1 MIFHSI
7 SDSYNKGEGIKKEE
21 NLMKFLLCRLK
32 GNLPNLIDNLAQLLD
47 IGKSHDQDTPHEI
60 SP

>member
-7 SDSYNKGEGIKKEE
+7 SDSYNKGEDIKKEE
-21 NLMKFLLCRLK
+21 NLSKFLLSRLK
-32 GNLPNLIDNLAQLLD
+32 GNLPNLIDNLVQLIEIAKSLD
-47 IGKSHDQDTPHEI
+47 DEI